1 MNETTMH
8 KHYMKVFRQAY
19 IPDLFPKGLKLWST
33 KLSYNGNNQGS
44 FGFHSQVAIAPAAQ
58 IGVAGG
64 PGFIAA
70 AVGVAAHIAGPGP

>member
-1 MNETTMH
+1 MH

-44 FGFHSQVAIAPAAQ
+44 FGFHSV
-58 IGVAGG
+58 
-64 PGFIAA
+64 A
-70 AVGVAAHIAGPGP
+70 AVYGMAPGGGLVTAAYTAGPVP

>member
-1 MNETTMH
+1 MVETTMH

-44 FGFHSQVAIAPAAQ
+44 FGFQYFAAVPAVYGMAP
-58 IGVAGG
+58 GYGLV
-64 PGFIAA
+64 AA
-70 AVGVAAHIAGPGP
+70 AIPANVAGPGP

>member
-1 MNETTMH
+1 MH

-44 FGFHSQVAIAPAAQ
+44 FGFRSVEGVQGVPGQGGVGGGFAAY
-58 IGVAGG
+58 VAG
-64 PGFIAA
+64 PE
-70 AVGVAAHIAGPGP
+70 P